1 MTDRLVEVGDIL
13 LRVVK
18 NEAFGEVG
26 IRYRVLLASEIQR
39 NMARNGEDYQNLDVE
54 SLDSTK
60 IHRGCSSRSFEF
72 TEVPYDPNQQPYTD
86 QDI

>member
-26 IRYRVLLASEIQR
+26 VHYRVLLASELQR
-39 NMARNGEDYQNLDVE
+39 SVRPGESYQNLDVE
-54 SLDSTK
+54 TLDSTK

-72 TEVPYDPNQQPYTD
+72 TEVPYDPEQQPYTD